1 MNNQITL
8 LIYTNPATS
17 SYDTSSYVAFTST
30 SPAYVTRS
38 SYKGSSS
45 MAATSSN
52 PAAEVKAS
60 FPTGEQT
67 NHDLKDKAG
76 HYDWLQPPR
85 RPQ

>member
-17 SYDTSSYVAFTST
+17 FYDTSSYVAFTST

-52 PAAEVKAS
+52 PSAEVKTS
-60 FPTGEQT
+60 FPTGEP
-67 NHDLKDKAG
+67 NIHGLKDKAD
-76 HYDWLQPPR
+76 HNN
-85 RPQ
+85 